1 MSTWKS
7 TDIGGLDQAFCIV
20 VLVLVAS
27 AVKVMSDCPCMRGI
41 LIVAKGTISLA
52 FKAECSS
59 DWAHFHTIMLS
70 AAMYFA
76 LPSDTL
82 QSTLAV
88 FKGVGI
94 FKLTLVAA
102 SFEEKV
108 VRI

>member
-1 MSTWKS
+1 
-7 TDIGGLDQAFCIV
+7 
-20 VLVLVAS
+20 
-27 AVKVMSDCPCMRGI
+27 
-41 LIVAKGTISLA
+41 
-52 FKAECSS
+52 
-59 DWAHFHTIMLS
+59 MLS